1 MFKEFQLPDGTIAEN
16 VQDIERYIKQNDVA
30 LASDYSGDFLKNRR
44 FFNEKARRD
53 EIRADFIYNVKKELW
68 LND

>member
-1 MFKEFQLPDGTIAEN
+1 MFEDFQLPDGTYAQS
-16 VQDIERYIKQNDVA
+16 VQDVERYLKENDAA
-30 LASDYSGDFLKNRR
+30 LASDYSGEYLDTRR

-53 EIRADFIYNVKKELW
+53 KLHADFIHNVKKELW

>member
-1 MFKEFQLPDGTIAEN
+1 L
-16 VQDIERYIKQNDVA
+16 V
-30 LASDYSGDFLKNRR
+30 SDYSADYINSRR

-53 EIRADFIYNVKKELW
+53 KLHADFIQQVKKELW

>member
-1 MFKEFQLPDGTIAEN
+1 MFKEFQLPDGTLAEN
-16 VQDIERYIKQNDVA
+16 VNDIERYIKQNDVA
-30 LASDYSGDFLKNRR
+30 LASDYSGEYLDTRR

>member
-1 MFKEFQLPDGTIAEN
+1 MFEDFQLPDGTYAQS
-16 VQDIERYIKQNDVA
+16 VQDVERYLKENDAA
-30 LASDYSGDFLKNRR
+30 LASDYSGEYLDARR

>member
-1 MFKEFQLPDGTIAEN
+1 MFEDFQLPDGTMAES
-16 VQDIERYIKQNDVA
+16 VEDIERYLKENDAA
-30 LASDYSGDFLKNRR
+30 LVSDYSADYMNSRR

-53 EIRADFIYNVKKELW
+53 KLHADFIQQVKKELW

>member
-1 MFKEFQLPDGTIAEN
+1 MFEDFQLPDGTYAQS
-16 VQDIERYIKQNDVA
+16 VQDVERYLKENDAA
-30 LASDYSGDFLKNRR
+30 LASDYSGEYLDARR

-53 EIRADFIYNVKKELW
+53 EIRTDFIYNVKKELW

>member
-1 MFKEFQLPDGTIAEN
+1 MFKEFHLPDGTVAEN
-16 VQDIERYIKQNDVA
+16 VNDIERYIKQNDVA

-44 FFNEKARRD
+44 FFMEKARRD
-53 EIRADFIYNVKKELW
+53 EIRADFIYNLKKELW

>member
-1 MFKEFQLPDGTIAEN
+1 MFKDFQLPDGTYAQS
-16 VQDIERYIKQNDVA
+16 VQDVERYLKENDAA
-30 LASDYSGDFLKNRR
+30 LASDYSGEYLDTRR

>member
-1 MFKEFQLPDGTIAEN
+1 MFKEFQLPDGTLAEN
-16 VQDIERYIKQNDVA
+16 VNDIERYIKQNDVA
-30 LASDYSGDFLKNRR
+30 LASDYSGEYLNTRR

>member
-1 MFKEFQLPDGTIAEN
+1 MFEDFQLPDGTWAES
-16 VQDIERYIKQNDVA
+16 VEDVERYLKENDAA
-30 LASDYSGDFLKNRR
+30 LASDFSGDFMESRR

-53 EIRADFIYNVKKELW
+53 KLHADFIHNVKKELW

>member
-1 MFKEFQLPDGTIAEN
+1 MFKEFQLPDGTVAEN

-30 LASDYSGDFLKNRR
+30 LASDYSGDFLKNLR
-44 FFNEKARRD
+44 FFMEKARRD
-53 EIRADFIYNVKKELW
+53 EIRADFIYNLKKELW